1 MIKKKMEL
9 PMYQI
14 SNPETKCMYLVRAN
28 YSTNADRRQI
38 YENND

>member
-1 MIKKKMEL
+1 MCK
-9 PMYQI
+9 I
-14 SNPETKCMYLVRAN
+14 SNPENKCMYLVRAQ